1 MYTPSDRMLRLAQTL
16 KDEVDRHLASNHRLV
31 DFAKRFGIGKTA
43 LCCAFKNLTS
53 KSLLHYLEQARAEA
67 AIVIMRRFP
76 ELSLQEIARRV
87 GYHSERRLRY
97 AFHVAFGESP
107 YTFLKKIRRQV

>member
-1 MYTPSDRMLRLAQTL
+1 MYTPSDRMLRLAQAL
-16 KDEVDRHLASNHRLV
+16 KDEVDRHLASHHRLV
-31 DFAKRFGIGKTA
+31 DFAKKFGIGKTA

-76 ELSLQEIARRV
+76 ERTLRDIAQEV
-87 GYHSERRLRY
+87 GYRKTRRLRY
-97 AFHVAFGESP
+97 AFIITFGKPPKAILNE
-107 YTFLKKIRRQV
+107 IRKPV